1 MPRRTLLIF
10 LFTAVLAGAGCNKHY
25 VQAAPPSVSSPPPEP
40 APPVATPLPLP
51 TAEVEPLPP
60 EESPAAEP
68 EPGPAAR
75 PSVAR
80 SRPAPPEAAAP
91 APARPAAPQISP
103 QLSPSVLAAAQ
114 SRTNSDIEF
123 SEQTLQAW
131 SARAL
136 NAAQKD
142 LAEKIRSFLAQA
154 REAIG
159 ADDWIRA
166 QNLAQKARVLSDELL
181 KSR

>member
-1 MPRRTLLIF
+1 MPRKALLILVF
-10 LFTAVLAGAGCNKHY
+10 IATLAGAGCNKHL
-25 VQAAPPSVSSPPPEP
+25 VRAAPPSVSSPPPEP
-40 APPVATPLPLP
+40 VPSVTAPLPLP

-60 EESPAAEP
+60 EVSPTAEP
-68 EPGPAAR
+68 EPVAP

-114 SRTNSDIEF
+114 SRTRTDIEF

-154 REAIG
+154 QEAIG
-159 ADDWIRA
+159 ANDWIRA